1 MSRRVAIYCRGKAV
15 RASRAAEEALRRVVS
30 REGWTLAGTFVDEA
44 GPSKPEYDR
53 VWRGIKERDINLVAV
68 PSLAALAEGVSGV
81 LAEILRLRDAGC
93 DLYVLDPNLNT
104 RSPVDRV
111 LFSIAEALKSID
123 DVSKR
128 HPPPEARRKRAPAR
142 KFNPTPGQRS
152 LIQAAISSGMTPR
165 AVARS
170 LKMPLGLIET
180 VLKGDGT

>member
-1 MSRRVAIYCRGKAV
+1 M
-15 RASRAAEEALRRVVS
+15 
-30 REGWTLAGTFVDEA
+30 
-44 GPSKPEYDR
+44 
-53 VWRGIKERDINLVAV
+53 WRGIKERDINLVAV
-68 PSLAALAEGVSGV
+68 PSLAALADGVSGV

-111 LFSIAEALKSID
+111 LFSIAEALKSVD
-123 DVSKR
+123 DESKR
-128 HPPPEARRKRAPAR
+128 QPPPEARRKRAPAR
-142 KFNPTPGQRS
+142 NFNPTPGQRS

-180 VLKGDGT
+180 VLRGDGS